1 MEPVQSDEA
10 FVSVT
15 VRDEAM
21 NEAFNYWFQSN
32 QIQLDLLYRRRYPMI
47 LSRNEKEGPSSHG
60 LSQGCINAFELLF

>member
-47 LSRNEKEGPSSHG
+47 LSRNENERALVHG
-60 LSQGCINAFELLF
+60 LSQGNVDPFEGF

>member
-1 MEPVQSDEA
+1 MSI
-10 FVSVT
+10 T

-47 LSRNEKEGPSSHG
+47 LSRKENEGSVSHG
-60 LSQGCINAFELLF
+60 LPQGSVNDFELF

>member
-21 NEAFNYWFQSN
+21 NDAFNYWFQSN

-47 LSRNEKEGPSSHG
+47 LSRDEKEGALRHG
-60 LSQGCINAFELLF
+60 LTQGSVDAFDVF